1 MLWVKC
7 WFGRLAELEQTDRG
21 ARTRGFNQHR
31 SDHHGRVFI
40 PAKLNSTTPLPI
52 LDKNDS
58 PQFHND
64 LAGPNLLLQ
73 YCPME
78 IMQITS
84 SYRLILAFGNMDE

>member
-1 MLWVKC
+1 MPWVKC
-7 WFGRLAELEQTDRG
+7 WFRRLAEFEQTDRG

-40 PAKLNSTTPLPI
+40 PAKLNSTTRLPV

-58 PQFHND
+58 PHFHYD
-64 LAGPNLLLQ
+64 LAPPNLLLQ
-73 YCPME
+73 DRPVE

-84 SYRLILAFGNMDE
+84 SFRLILAFGNMDE